1 MDNSIFQNVFD
12 LIQDYLPDG
21 WENTVLFAGYTKGS
35 YTMKFYAKLNDEYI
49 DCFSFEGTSKATLI
63 KLFMKIDKVLKA
75 ERDKL
80 SGKDKWTVFTMSVD
94 SNGAMKTFFDYNDH
108 SEDMIAFEK
117 EWQKKYLAT
126 L

>member
-1 MDNSIFQNVFD
+1 
-12 LIQDYLPDG
+12 
-21 WENTVLFAGYTKGS
+21 
-35 YTMKFYAKLNDEYI
+35 MKFYAKLNDEYI
-49 DCFSFEGTSKATLI
+49 DCFSFKGVSKATLI
-63 KLFMKIDKVLKA
+63 KLFMKIDKILKS
-75 ERDKL
+75 ERDKIKK
-80 SGKDKWTVFTMSVD
+80 KDKWTVFTMSVD